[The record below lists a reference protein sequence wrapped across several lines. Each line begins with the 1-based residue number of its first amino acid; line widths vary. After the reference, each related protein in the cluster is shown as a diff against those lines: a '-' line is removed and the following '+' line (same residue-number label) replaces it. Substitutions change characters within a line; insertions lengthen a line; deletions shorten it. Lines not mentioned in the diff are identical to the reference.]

1 VTENIHK
8 LPPVVVLRLRNMT
21 ALDATGLFA
30 LEEVAQTLQSSGRS
44 LILCGAREQP
54 LQLIQQSELPELI
67 GRENIS
73 DNVLEAIQR
82 AEAIFEK
89 LKPAAKGAAK

>member
-1 VTENIHK
+1 MHT

-30 LEEVAQTLQSSGRS
+30 IEEAAKKLRESGRA

-54 LQLIQQSELPELI
+54 ARLIHDAEFEEVV
-67 GRENIS
+67 GKENICV
-73 DNVLEAIQR
+73 NVQEAMRRARDVFEDLEA
-82 AEAIFEK
+82 K
-89 LKPAAKGAAK
+89 AAVGKN